1 MSHCD
6 TSQVKSTMFFTFP
19 KPKFIQRV
27 FRGLRELRYVLHELL
42 EKQMEFAVPGRWRP
56 NINPMLDPL
65 FQGPVAVVS
74 QGKRNNEID

>member
-1 MSHCD
+1 
-6 TSQVKSTMFFTFP
+6 
-19 KPKFIQRV
+19 
-27 FRGLRELRYVLHELL
+27 
-42 EKQMEFAVPGRWRP
+42 MEFAVPGRWRP